1 VIVLRRAGRR
11 RVGRWLAGVAF
22 ALTAAWFA
30 PARADV
36 EPGPPAGDPWELKA
50 APDAH
55 VIVDDYLRGATP
67 EEAAEGLRFCE
78 AVPGCRALWQQDV
91 GTVLILR
98 PVPVD
103 TGDVGAPE
111 LPPIGN

>member
-1 VIVLRRAGRR
+1 VIAVRF
-11 RVGRWLAGVAF
+11 GRWRCVLAGVAF
-22 ALTAAWFA
+22 AAAATVLA

-36 EPGPPAGDPWELKA
+36 DFGPPADEPWAVRA

-55 VIVDDYLRGATP
+55 VIVDDYLVGATP
-67 EEAAEGLRFCE
+67 EQAAKGLLFCE
-78 AVPGCRALWQQDV
+78 AVPGCQAIWQQDI

-103 TGDVGAPE
+103 TGDVGTPS
-111 LPPIGN
+111 PSD